1 MDIVVALDGSKER
14 NLSFAPGD
22 QVTINLVVYAK
33 DGDLEPIVPTGFY
46 WSTGG
51 GAFLPVG
58 RQFSFPGVN
67 RTPYSIAADINGAR
81 TTLVYGIIEAPFGCQ
96 WNWCDRWIFPRV
108 IPTTEAPN
116 VLVQDFGEYFAGR
129 SVEEVLQEIGAIL
142 KEYSPPTPPQFEN
155 AVYFGNAPL
164 MFGSFP
170 LVFGPTVVPPQP
182 VLFGQDP
189 LLFGA
194 DPLSF

>member
-14 NLSFAPGD
+14 NLSFAYGD
-22 QVTINLVVYAK
+22 SVTLNLVVYEQ
-33 DGDLEPIVPTGFY
+33 DGDLTPITPTQFY

-51 GAFLPVG
+51 GSFLPVG
-58 RQFSFPGVN
+58 KQFSFPGVN
-67 RTPYSIAADINGAR
+67 RTTYSIAADIGGVR

-96 WNWCDRWIFPRV
+96 WNWGDRWIFPKV

-142 KEYSPPTPPQFEN
+142 RNGGYTPPSSVFP
-155 AVYFGNAPL
+155 V
-164 MFGSFP
+164 GS
-170 LVFGPTVVPPQP
+170 T
-182 VLFGQDP
+182 
-189 LLFGA
+189 LLNGGA
-194 DPLSF
+194 LQINGGYLAFS